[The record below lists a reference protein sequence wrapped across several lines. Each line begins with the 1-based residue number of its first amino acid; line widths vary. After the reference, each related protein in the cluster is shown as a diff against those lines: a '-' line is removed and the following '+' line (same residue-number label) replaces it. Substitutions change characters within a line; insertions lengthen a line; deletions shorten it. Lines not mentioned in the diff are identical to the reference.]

1 MIIPTFFCYCC
12 ADQRLGGF
20 QLDGS
25 TFLQYLLGG
34 LIKIWGVLIR
44 PFQDLMG
51 GLADS
56 VIPKV
61 PPEGS

>member
-1 MIIPTFFCYCC
+1 MIIPIFFCHHC
-12 ADQRLGGF
+12 ADQQLGGF
-20 QLDGS
+20 QSDGG

-34 LIKIWGVLIR
+34 LIEIQGVLIH
-44 PFQDLMG
+44 PFQDLVG

-56 VIPKV
+56 VIPEG